1 MYKYLVLSICYLSLT
16 ETSKNHSLYK
26 SSNNTIVFKQIVYTH
41 KEKKESKNHYTQIS
55 LKYE

>member
-16 ETSKNHSLYK
+16 ETSKNRSLYK

-41 KEKKESKNHYTQIS
+41 KEKKRE
-55 LKYE
+55 